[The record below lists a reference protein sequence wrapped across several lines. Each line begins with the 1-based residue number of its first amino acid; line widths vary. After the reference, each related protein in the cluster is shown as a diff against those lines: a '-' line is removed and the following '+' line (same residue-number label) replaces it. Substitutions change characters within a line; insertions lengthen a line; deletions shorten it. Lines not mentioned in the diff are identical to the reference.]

1 MSWFQNL
8 AGKAENILT
17 KIDQNAA
24 TVLQTRPTSGDV
36 EGAPLLEVSV
46 MTNEAPSPNVP
57 KPRMVVSKSSLL
69 SKKMPKGMVRSASN
83 ASYEKSQEQEA
94 ETQSVKSEKQNISGS
109 SSRRSSLTSKKDG
122 TVIDMSELVTNHSS
136 HDVREPNYSIEK
148 EMAALKI
155 VLAEIK
161 AERDEL
167 KGELDAALSQQLSNG
182 ETESKLLELEVLCQN
197 LSTEKNSLAGKLL
210 AIDEVNSKYVKSIS
224 ELESTIAKHIQ
235 SEQELNG
242 KLETAK
248 LETENVLSEL
258 QQYRVRAH
266 ATLQLKE
273 KTIEQLKE
281 QMNGSRADD
290 GISPNDATV
299 SSAEQILQI
308 ELEQT
313 RQEKANLL
321 EELNNL
327 NERMR
332 QREAQWLSNEE
343 KLRLTVNGLEQNGH
357 RFQQQVSF
365 EMDKFKLLEDDFH
378 AQQKELA
385 SAREELIK
393 QRTSFTM
400 RLHEKESEINKLR
413 NKIHNRPV
421 SPLNDHE
428 DRDADPE
435 KVSKKELLI
444 GRRKDKKEK
453 KTAYATLEGESSP
466 EEELETKSP
475 SKTKKSKT
483 FKFPTKSKE
492 KREKSREKDRE
503 KPESSKPEECVKAP
517 EKGDKDKDKKKDKEK
532 KEKEKKDK
540 SKDKKDKK
548 LKQGSVSEEVLE
560 LGDAQP
566 IFGVSL
572 GLATERSRCHDG
584 VNLPLVVRDCI
595 DYLQEHG
602 LQSEQIYK
610 VEAVKTKLQQLK
622 RTYNNREG
630 SCVGEM
636 DVPIACGLLKMFLR
650 ELPEPIL
657 TTDLSSRFEEVASH
671 SQVSQQEQEL
681 VCLVEQLPSCN
692 RTLLSWMFMHVDA
705 VTQNEDFTKMNAQNI
720 AMLLSPTLQMSHRLF
735 VAILCHCSTLFADT
749 NLHK

>member
-1 MSWFQNL
+1 MDFDSPDCVEKDFPGL
-8 AGKAENILT
+8 YGSDASGK
-17 KIDQNAA
+17 
-24 TVLQTRPTSGDV
+24 
-36 EGAPLLEVSV
+36 
-46 MTNEAPSPNVP
+46 
-57 KPRMVVSKSSLL
+57 
-69 SKKMPKGMVRSASN
+69 
-83 ASYEKSQEQEA
+83 
-94 ETQSVKSEKQNISGS
+94 
-109 SSRRSSLTSKKDG
+109 SKKD
-122 TVIDMSELVTNHSS
+122 
-136 HDVREPNYSIEK
+136 
-148 EMAALKI
+148 
-155 VLAEIK
+155 
-161 AERDEL
+161 
-167 KGELDAALSQQLSNG
+167 
-182 ETESKLLELEVLCQN
+182 
-197 LSTEKNSLAGKLL
+197 
-210 AIDEVNSKYVKSIS
+210 
-224 ELESTIAKHIQ
+224 
-235 SEQELNG
+235 
-242 KLETAK
+242 
-248 LETENVLSEL
+248 
-258 QQYRVRAH
+258 
-266 ATLQLKE
+266 
-273 KTIEQLKE
+273 
-281 QMNGSRADD
+281 
-290 GISPNDATV
+290 
-299 SSAEQILQI
+299 
-308 ELEQT
+308 
-313 RQEKANLL
+313 
-321 EELNNL
+321 
-327 NERMR
+327 
-332 QREAQWLSNEE
+332 
-343 KLRLTVNGLEQNGH
+343 
-357 RFQQQVSF
+357 
-365 EMDKFKLLEDDFH
+365 DKDF
-378 AQQKELA
+378 
-385 SAREELIK
+385 S
-393 QRTSFTM
+393 
-400 RLHEKESEINKLR
+400 
-413 NKIHNRPV
+413 
-421 SPLNDHE
+421 
-428 DRDADPE
+428 DADPE

-483 FKFPTKSKE
+483 FKFPSKSKE
-492 KREKSREKDRE
+492 KREKSREKDKE
-503 KPESSKPEECVKAP
+503 KPDTLKQEESTKAP
-517 EKGDKDKDKKKDKEK
+517 EKSEKEKEKKKDKEK
-532 KEKEKKDK
+532 KEKDKKDK

-630 SCVGEM
+630 SCIGEM

-749 NLHK
+749 SLHKYVPPLTASSPNLPETPDEISLELRKQESLLAQIHAEMNAGFVTKKREEQLWEVQRIITQLKRKLRSFEKKSDCVQKSLDDTVDGDISIDLNLQKSKLSCSDDESSIKTVTAISTESATNTEAKNTPQETSDETGPAERKASIAESPDAAMVKTDGLSVHQSAPEAATVSDKVTVTDNGFLLLPQNHPEYLTLIRLQLENQELVNWKAQLQARIQSERNEIVQMKKLIVGDGSVNAAVGVDTSITASEEYEKLMAHYMKENALLEQKRQMLAKEIFEENKNLIQMQVELALNRYRI

>member
-1 MSWFQNL
+1 MDFDSPDCVEKDFPGL
-8 AGKAENILT
+8 YGSDASGK
-17 KIDQNAA
+17 
-24 TVLQTRPTSGDV
+24 
-36 EGAPLLEVSV
+36 
-46 MTNEAPSPNVP
+46 
-57 KPRMVVSKSSLL
+57 
-69 SKKMPKGMVRSASN
+69 
-83 ASYEKSQEQEA
+83 
-94 ETQSVKSEKQNISGS
+94 
-109 SSRRSSLTSKKDG
+109 SKKD
-122 TVIDMSELVTNHSS
+122 
-136 HDVREPNYSIEK
+136 
-148 EMAALKI
+148 
-155 VLAEIK
+155 
-161 AERDEL
+161 
-167 KGELDAALSQQLSNG
+167 
-182 ETESKLLELEVLCQN
+182 
-197 LSTEKNSLAGKLL
+197 
-210 AIDEVNSKYVKSIS
+210 
-224 ELESTIAKHIQ
+224 
-235 SEQELNG
+235 
-242 KLETAK
+242 
-248 LETENVLSEL
+248 
-258 QQYRVRAH
+258 
-266 ATLQLKE
+266 
-273 KTIEQLKE
+273 
-281 QMNGSRADD
+281 
-290 GISPNDATV
+290 
-299 SSAEQILQI
+299 
-308 ELEQT
+308 
-313 RQEKANLL
+313 
-321 EELNNL
+321 
-327 NERMR
+327 
-332 QREAQWLSNEE
+332 
-343 KLRLTVNGLEQNGH
+343 
-357 RFQQQVSF
+357 
-365 EMDKFKLLEDDFH
+365 DKDF
-378 AQQKELA
+378 
-385 SAREELIK
+385 S
-393 QRTSFTM
+393 
-400 RLHEKESEINKLR
+400 
-413 NKIHNRPV
+413 
-421 SPLNDHE
+421 
-428 DRDADPE
+428 DADPE

-483 FKFPTKSKE
+483 FKFPSKSKE
-492 KREKSREKDRE
+492 KREKSREKDKERPE
-503 KPESSKPEECVKAP
+503 TSKQEESVKPP
-517 EKGDKDKDKKKDKEK
+517 EKGEKEKDKKKDKEK

-540 SKDKKDKK
+540 SKDKKEKK

-584 VNLPLVVRDCI
+584 INLPLVVRDCI

-630 SCVGEM
+630 SCSGEM

-749 NLHK
+749 ILHKYVPPITASSPNLPETPEEISTELRKQESLLAQIHAEMNAGFVTKKREEQLWEVQRIITQLKRKLRSFEKKSDCVQKSLDDTVDGDISIDLNLQKAKLSCSDDESSIKTVTAISTESATNTEAKNTPQETPDETAPAERKLSIADSPDTAMATVVGKADGAAAGQPVASEAPVPVSDKVTVTDNGFLLLPQNHPEYLTLIRLQLENQELVNWKAQLQARIQTERNEIVKMKKLLVVDGCATNAPASLDASLTASEEYDKLMAHYVKENALLEQKRQMLAKEIFEENKNLIQMQVELALNRYRI

>member
-1 MSWFQNL
+1 MDFDSPDCVEKDFPGL
-8 AGKAENILT
+8 YASDASGK
-17 KIDQNAA
+17 
-24 TVLQTRPTSGDV
+24 
-36 EGAPLLEVSV
+36 
-46 MTNEAPSPNVP
+46 
-57 KPRMVVSKSSLL
+57 
-69 SKKMPKGMVRSASN
+69 
-83 ASYEKSQEQEA
+83 
-94 ETQSVKSEKQNISGS
+94 
-109 SSRRSSLTSKKDG
+109 SKKD
-122 TVIDMSELVTNHSS
+122 
-136 HDVREPNYSIEK
+136 
-148 EMAALKI
+148 
-155 VLAEIK
+155 
-161 AERDEL
+161 
-167 KGELDAALSQQLSNG
+167 
-182 ETESKLLELEVLCQN
+182 
-197 LSTEKNSLAGKLL
+197 
-210 AIDEVNSKYVKSIS
+210 
-224 ELESTIAKHIQ
+224 
-235 SEQELNG
+235 
-242 KLETAK
+242 
-248 LETENVLSEL
+248 
-258 QQYRVRAH
+258 
-266 ATLQLKE
+266 
-273 KTIEQLKE
+273 
-281 QMNGSRADD
+281 
-290 GISPNDATV
+290 
-299 SSAEQILQI
+299 
-308 ELEQT
+308 
-313 RQEKANLL
+313 
-321 EELNNL
+321 
-327 NERMR
+327 
-332 QREAQWLSNEE
+332 
-343 KLRLTVNGLEQNGH
+343 
-357 RFQQQVSF
+357 
-365 EMDKFKLLEDDFH
+365 DKDF
-378 AQQKELA
+378 
-385 SAREELIK
+385 S
-393 QRTSFTM
+393 
-400 RLHEKESEINKLR
+400 
-413 NKIHNRPV
+413 
-421 SPLNDHE
+421 
-428 DRDADPE
+428 DADPE

-503 KPESSKPEECVKAP
+503 KPDSSKPEECVKAP

-749 NLHK
+749 NLHKYIPPITASSPNLPETPDEISLELRKQESLLAQIHAEMNAGFVTKKREEQLWEVQRIITQLKRKLRSFEKKSDCVQKSLDDTVDGDVSIDLNIQKSKLSCSDDESSIKTVTAISTESATNTEAKNTPQETSDETAVPAERKASIAESPDTATVKRDGSGMQPTAPEAPPTSDKVTVTDNGFLLLPQNHPEYLTLIRLQLENQELVNWKAQLQSRIQTERNEIVKMKKLLVVDGGGIAVPTDASLTASEEYEKLMAHYVKENALLEQKRQMLAKEIFEENKNLIQMQVELALNRYRI